1 MARRPSIRTSASRRN
16 AAAVFRAVSDPTRRA
31 ILDSLRAGPR
41 AAGAI
46 ADAFP
51 VSRPAISRHLRVL
64 RHASLVREEKR
75 GRERL
80 YALNPEPLKAID
92 DWLTAY
98 RLHWTS
104 ALLALKQHVEDSADA
119 ASPSEPRP

>member
-1 MARRPSIRTSASRRN
+1 MARRPSIRTTAARRN
-16 AAAVFRAVSDPTRRA
+16 AGAVFRAVSDPTRRA
-31 ILDSLRAGPR
+31 ILDTLRAGPR

-64 RHASLVREEKR
+64 RLASLVREEKC
-75 GRERL
+75 GRERF
-80 YALNPEPLKAID
+80 YALTPEPLRAID
-92 DWLTAY
+92 DWLTSY

-104 ALLALKQHVEDSADA
+104 ALLALKQHVEDSDA
-119 ASPSEPRP
+119 ASPPEPRP

>member
-1 MARRPSIRTSASRRN
+1 MARRPSSRTAAARRN

-31 ILDSLRAGPR
+31 ILDTLRAGPR
-41 AAGAI
+41 PAGAI

-104 ALLALKQHVEDSADA
+104 ALLALKHHVEESDP
-119 ASPSEPRP
+119 SPPEPRP

>member
-1 MARRPSIRTSASRRN
+1 MARRVAHRSPGTKRN
-16 AAAVFRAVSDPTRRA
+16 PAAVFRAVSDPTRRA
-31 ILDSLRAGPR
+31 ILDTLRAGPR

-80 YALNPEPLKAID
+80 YALNSEPLKAID

-104 ALLALKQHVEDSADA
+104 ALLALKQHLEDSVDA
-119 ASPSEPRP
+119 ASPPEPRP